1 MFDFSNYSPE
11 SNYYN
16 DLKKLVISKVKKMKE
31 VLPLFKNSGIKAQ

>member
-16 DLKKLVISKVKKMKE
+16 DLKKLIISNVKKNE
-31 VLPLFKNSGIKAQ
+31 RGAAAIQ